1 MGPGDE
7 QHGGASEEDRGQH
20 KMKLWS
26 DSWTN
31 GDRIP
36 TRYAAGQPDGQ
47 GAATFSDNLNPHLAW
62 SDVPAGAKSMVLI
75 CHDFDVP
82 TKGDDVNQPG
92 REVPADLPRRDFFHW
107 VLVDLPPLPT
117 VIAEGEFSRGFV
129 ARGKSGPHITATPVG
144 GAMDGNARSIARQG
158 LNDFTGWFAGHAEM
172 AGHYFGYDG
181 PFPPF
186 NVSLVHHY
194 VFTLYAVSVPKLA
207 VEGAF
212 TGDQVRRQ
220 LAGRVLAEA
229 TFSGT
234 YTLNARLFTA

>member
-1 MGPGDE
+1 
-7 QHGGASEEDRGQH
+7 
-20 KMKLWS
+20 MKLWS

-47 GAATFSDNLNPHLAW
+47 GGAKFSDNLNPHLAW
-62 SDVPAGAKSMVLI
+62 SELPAGAQSMVLI

-82 TKGDDVNQPG
+82 SKADDVNQPG
-92 REVPADLPRRDFFHW
+92 REVPADLLRTDFFHW

-117 VIAEGEFSRGFV
+117 VINEGEFSQGFV
-129 ARGKSGPHITATPVG
+129 ARGKAGPHISG
-144 GAMDGNARSIARQG
+144 HERSSARHG
-158 LNDFTGWFAGHAEM
+158 LNDYTGWFAGHAEM
-172 AGHYFGYDG
+172 AGEYFGYDG

-186 NVSLVHHY
+186 NDSLVHHY
-194 VFTLYAVSVPKLA
+194 VFTLYAVSVPRLA

-234 YTLNARLFTA
+234 YTLNARLLAR